1 MPFRLPGQGEIVPFS
16 TYSSP
21 SFLWHVTTD
30 RLIFCV
36 SALASL
42 GLAEGNAPA
51 TMEAL
56 LEHLPARQRLL
67 LQQQRTSLLADS
79 KASGRTGAYT
89 YNGKDV
95 NEYLHVIRRDAEGRP
110 LTVLICLELLEGVS
124 PLPEDSG
131 GGYWTYTRERKQF
144 CLDIRCAA
152 LLGLGGRPG
161 PLDGNGWRRL
171 RRNYRT
177 SGLISRMRHWL
188 NSVDGPERLRLLLMP
203 CRPQGT
209 QLLLTAAVLTRD
221 AQGRAAMVAGGLTPA
236 QEHKTASAT
245 GTGRLL
251 LAMENCCDGLWD
263 WDATTNKVYYSQSY
277 LAMLGHTSASFPAE
291 LDSWAYA
298 VHPDDFE
305 KTVALQMRIAASPDE
320 GDSFA
325 CTYRIRRADGSWLWV
340 LGRGCVTSRDAAGR
354 ALRIVSIHTDITSLQ
369 QERDV
374 LEGLVLTDQ
383 LTGASNRYHLERF
396 LRQPRRIGS
405 PLCVVMADVDGLKLI
420 NDHLGHGAGD
430 NLLRS
435 VAGLLQSHVR
445 SEDCVARTGGDEFA
459 LIFSCSQAVVR
470 QRLEDIRRMLA
481 DRQDGSLPIEISFGM
496 AGSDD
501 GSIPAE
507 TLLHQADARMLREK
521 KRRRT
526 ASHARIRAWLEQH
539 TGQAVTGDDCRL

>member
-1 MPFRLPGQGEIVPFS
+1 MPFS

-21 SFLWHVTTD
+21 CFLWHVTTD
-30 RLIFCV
+30 RIVTCAF
-36 SALASL
+36 ALTAL
-42 GLAEGNAPA
+42 GLSVQQAP
-51 TMEAL
+51 TNMQAL
-56 LEHLPARQRLL
+56 LAQLPPRQRQI
-67 LQQQRTSLLADS
+67 LQQQRASLLAGVQTS
-79 KASGRTGAYT
+79 AWTAPSACSGRDG
-89 YNGKDV
+89 DMS
-95 NEYLHVIRRDAEGRP
+95 LHVVRRDASGRP
-110 LTVLICLELLEGVS
+110 LTVLICLDLLAEKALA

-131 GGYWTYTRERKQF
+131 GGYWTYARAQKQF
-144 CLDIRCAA
+144 LLDRRCAG
-152 LLGLGGRPG
+152 LLGLMGGAG
-161 PLDGNGWRRL
+161 PLDRNGWRLL
-171 RRNYRT
+171 RRHYRT
-177 SGLISRMRHWL
+177 SGLLSRMRRWL
-188 NSVDGPERLRLLLMP
+188 NSTDGPERLHLLLMP
-203 CRPQGT
+203 CRPQGAA
-209 QLLLTAAVLTRD
+209 LLLTAAVLARD
-221 AQGRAAMVAGGLTPA
+221 AQGRASMVAGALAPA
-236 QEHKTASAT
+236 QGHKSAPT
-245 GTGRLL
+245 SGTGRLL
-251 LAMENCCDGLWD
+251 QAMENCCDGLWD
-263 WDATTNKVYYSQSY
+263 WEATTNKVYYSQSY
-277 LAMLGHTSASFPAE
+277 LAMLGHTPASFPAD
-291 LDSWAYA
+291 LDSWVRA

-305 KTVALQMRIAASPDE
+305 KTVALQMRVAESPAE

-354 ALRIVSIHTDITSLQ
+354 ALRIVGIHTDITSLQ
-369 QERDV
+369 KERDV

-383 LTGASNRYHLERF
+383 LTGVSNRYHLERF

-405 PLCVVMADVDGLKLI
+405 PLCAVMADVDGLKLI

-430 NLLRS
+430 KLLRT

-445 SEDCVARTGGDEFA
+445 SEDCVARTGGDEFV
-459 LIFSCSQAVVR
+459 LIFSCPQAVVR